1 MLSSVAKKKE
11 WQTLTLKHFEIQ
23 IKGCI
28 PKISRQFQ
36 TLDIVIKIQEES
48 IPAPLVSTSFSLGN
62 NITGN
67 NFTFPSSATTTGSA
81 P

>member
-1 MLSSVAKKKE
+1 MHPKDLSAV
-11 WQTLTLKHFEIQ
+11 
-23 IKGCI
+23 
-28 PKISRQFQ
+28 PK
-36 TLDIVIKIQEES
+36 LDIVIKIQEES